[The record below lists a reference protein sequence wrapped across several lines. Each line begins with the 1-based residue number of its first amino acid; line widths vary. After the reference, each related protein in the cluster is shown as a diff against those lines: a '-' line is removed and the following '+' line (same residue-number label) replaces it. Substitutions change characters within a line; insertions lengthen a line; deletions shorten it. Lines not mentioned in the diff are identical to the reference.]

1 MSVTIL
7 GLEKVEIANLVT
19 ELNELL
25 ANFKVYYQSLRG
37 LNWNIRGKN
46 FFELHLKFEE
56 FYTDAQKK

>member
-25 ANFKVYYQSLRG
+25 ANFKV
-37 LNWNIRGKN
+37 
-46 FFELHLKFEE
+46 
-56 FYTDAQKK
+56 